1 MLSPSRGRYTS
12 PAPLRGY
19 PFARMTERNGCDH
32 PFLSIMPLYAVPF
45 FTVLLFYVMAKEV
58 NYMPCPHFKITIT
71 QRSRGQSAVAGAAY
85 QSGEKL
91 FSEYDLKWKSY
102 VEKQGIVYTEIML
115 PVNAPPEYSDRNTL
129 WNSVEKNEKQW
140 NSQLARRIVLALQ
153 REVPADQYP
162 AMLQDFCREHF
173 VSQGMCA
180 DFAIHDKGDGNPHA
194 HIMLTMRAMDERG
207 KWLPKSRK
215 VYDLDESGNRIRL
228 PSSNW
233 KSHKEDTVHW
243 NDQSKAEIW
252 RHGWEVVT
260 NEYLESSNRPERVD
274 LRSFERQGIDL
285 APTIHLGPAVTQME
299 KRGIETDMG
308 NLNREIKQ
316 VNRVLLAIRKLIADL
331 QNWIAELREK
341 RNKLIEEM
349 REPTLPELLT
359 QYLDSRHDERSD
371 WSVSGQRK
379 GTTMDLQKVSHA
391 AVYLQEHEI
400 ATPEDLKNH
409 LNEKQAVFD
418 ELDGQIHD
426 EEKRMRDIQ
435 FQIKAWDSVDRLLPI
450 HHEYIKIG
458 WKSKKEKF
466 YQVHKAEI
474 DEYNKAF
481 RLLIKLYPDK
491 KVPISSLRAELE
503 KLAAE
508 VADLKPQLDAVKVD
522 LDELKTIRTIIS
534 PPEEKLQEKEEPKA
548 TVTQAPKEKASLIDR
563 LHDKQQIVDEQK
575 QKGKSHSHSYENEL

>member
-1 MLSPSRGRYTS
+1 
-12 PAPLRGY
+12 
-19 PFARMTERNGCDH
+19 
-32 PFLSIMPLYAVPF
+32 
-45 FTVLLFYVMAKEV
+45 
-58 NYMPCPHFKITIT
+58 MPCPHFKITIT

-115 PVNAPPEYSDRNTL
+115 PAHAPPEYSDRNTL
-129 WNSVEKNEKQW
+129 WNAAEKIEKQW
-140 NSQLARRIVLALQ
+140 NSQLARRIVLALP

-162 AMLQDFCREHF
+162 AMLQDFCWEHF
-173 VSQGMCA
+173 VSHGMCV
-180 DFAIHDKGDGNPHA
+180 DFAIHDKSDGNPHA
-194 HIMLTMRAMDERG
+194 HIMLTMRAMDEQG
-207 KWLPKSRK
+207 KWLPKSKK
-215 VYDLDESGNRIRL
+215 VYDLDENGERIRL
-228 PSSNW
+228 PSGNW
-233 KSHKEDTVHW
+233 KSHKEDTVDW
-243 NDQSKAEIW
+243 NDQGKAEIW
-252 RHGWEVVT
+252 RHGWEVIT
-260 NEYLESSNRPERVD
+260 NDYLERNNRPERVD

-316 VNRVLLAIRKLIADL
+316 INRALLAIRKLIADL
-331 QNWIAELREK
+331 QSWIAELREK

-359 QYLDSRHDERSD
+359 QYLDSRRDERSD

-379 GTTMDLQKVSHA
+379 GTMMDLKKVSHA
-391 AVYLQEHEI
+391 VVYLQEHEI
-400 ATPEDLKNH
+400 TTVEDLQKH
-409 LNEKQAVFD
+409 LNEKQEVFD
-418 ELDGQIHD
+418 DLDGQIHD
-426 EEKRMRDIQ
+426 KEKRMRDIQ
-435 FQIKAWDSVDRLLPI
+435 SQIKAWDSVELLPI

-466 YQVHKAEI
+466 YQAHKAEI

-503 KLAAE
+503 KLPAE
-508 VADLKPQLDAVKVD
+508 IADLKLEMDTVKAD
-522 LDELKTIRTIIS
+522 LDELKAIRTIIS
-534 PPEEKLQEKEEPKA
+534 PPEEKPYEKQEPKV

-575 QKGKSHSHSYENEL
+575 QKGKSHSHSYENDL

>member
-1 MLSPSRGRYTS
+1 
-12 PAPLRGY
+12 
-19 PFARMTERNGCDH
+19 
-32 PFLSIMPLYAVPF
+32 
-45 FTVLLFYVMAKEV
+45 
-58 NYMPCPHFKITIT
+58 MPCPHFKITIT

-115 PVNAPPEYSDRNTL
+115 PAHAPPEYSDRNTL
-129 WNSVEKNEKQW
+129 WNAAEKIEKQW
-140 NSQLARRIVLALQ
+140 NSQLARRIVLALP

-173 VSQGMCA
+173 VSHGMCV
-180 DFAIHDKGDGNPHA
+180 DFAIHDKSDGNPHA
-194 HIMLTMRAMDERG
+194 HIMLTMRAMDEQG
-207 KWLPKSRK
+207 KWLPKSKK
-215 VYDLDESGNRIRL
+215 VYDLDKNGERIRL
-228 PSSNW
+228 PSGNW
-233 KSHKEDTVHW
+233 KSHKEDTVDW
-243 NDQSKAEIW
+243 NDQGKAEIW
-252 RHGWEVVT
+252 RHGWEVIT
-260 NEYLESSNRPERVD
+260 NDYLERNDRPERVD

-308 NLNREIKQ
+308 NLNHEIKR
-316 VNRVLLAIRKLIADL
+316 VNRALLAIRKLIADL
-331 QNWIAELREK
+331 QSWIMELREK

-359 QYLDSRHDERSD
+359 QYLDSRRDERSD

-379 GTTMDLQKVSHA
+379 GTTMDLKKVSHA
-391 AVYLQEHEI
+391 VVYLQEHEI
-400 ATPEDLKNH
+400 ATVEDLQKH
-409 LNEKQAVFD
+409 LNEKQEVFD
-418 ELDGQIHD
+418 DLDGQIHD
-426 EEKRMRDIQ
+426 KEKRMRDIQ
-435 FQIKAWDSVDRLLPI
+435 SQIKAWDSVELLLPI

-466 YQVHKAEI
+466 YQAHKAEI

-503 KLAAE
+503 KLPAE
-508 VADLKPQLDAVKVD
+508 IADLKLEMDTVKAD
-522 LDELKTIRTIIS
+522 LDELKAIRTIIS
-534 PPEEKLQEKEEPKA
+534 PPEEKPYEKQEPKV

-575 QKGKSHSHSYENEL
+575 QKGKSHSHSYENDL